1 MIKPPFTLLILKT
14 PHRPVTVRVTS
25 TLIVLFCAAV
35 LCGAIV
41 LAFGISTFFGGGML
55 LENAAF
61 VRGGALHGG
70 SAVQPDEG
78 GAVHPRPVLDITGL
92 FVNFTKGG
100 GFDISFT
107 LAGNPPIGKIY
118 AWVVINPDSSSSEE
132 AIIYPRSPVFR
143 GLPLDFR
150 NGIVLPSVIGKACTI
165 EITEGLSGVSVER
178 LRILLYSGEGD
189 ILADRKFKVNPSTG
203 M

>member
-25 TLIVLFCAAV
+25 TLLVLFGAVVLCAAV
-35 LCGAIV
+35 V
-41 LAFGISTFFGGGML
+41 LAFGISTFLGRGNP
-55 LENAAF
+55 ENAVVHGGLAAQPDD
-61 VRGGALHGG
+61 GGAAH
-70 SAVQPDEG
+70 S
-78 GAVHPRPVLDITGL
+78 RPALDITGL

-100 GFDISFT
+100 GLDISFT
-107 LAGNPPIGKIY
+107 LAGNPPAGKLY

-132 AIIYPRSPVFR
+132 TIIYPRGPVFR

-150 NGIVLPSVIGKACTI
+150 NGIALSPDIGKACTI
-165 EITEGLSGVSVER
+165 GIEEGLSGVSAER
-178 LRILLYSGEGD
+178 LRILLYSGEGA
-189 ILADRKFKVNPSTG
+189 IVADRKFKVNPSTG